1 MPNFTIHFEADPN
14 ADPTLI
20 AQHLESEIKAL
31 PTVESADTAVQP
43 SRSLDAATI
52 TSLISVAALTFT
64 GLSQLIDSM
73 TKVVNST
80 KGLKTAVID
89 IEGQKI
95 PVSQL
100 TPDDIKAVAK

>member
-1 MPNFTIHFEADPN
+1 MPNFTIHFQADPGVDS
-14 ADPTLI
+14 AEL
-20 AQHLESEIKAL
+20 AQHLASEIAAL

-43 SRSLDAATI
+43 GRSLDAATI
-52 TSLISVAALTFT
+52 TSLISVGALTFT
-64 GLSQLIDSM
+64 ALSQLIDSM
-73 TKVVNST
+73 TKVVNSA

-100 TPDDIKAVAK
+100 TPDDIKAVAR